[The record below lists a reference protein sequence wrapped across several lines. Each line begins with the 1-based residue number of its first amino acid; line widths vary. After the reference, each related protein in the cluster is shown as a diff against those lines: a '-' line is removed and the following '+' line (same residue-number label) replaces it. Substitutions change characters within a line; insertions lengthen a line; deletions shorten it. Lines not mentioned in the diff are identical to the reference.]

1 MTMVLSWEESNYFS
15 SSPIR
20 RSHSQPGFIAHQ
32 TAHPKF
38 PSESKTGG
46 GFKTI
51 ISPTNSGSS
60 SAPSSPRA
68 LHADFTVSS
77 YSSTPARSSSLDASW
92 EDQDEEDQ
100 IVFPSYDDVGYY
112 GQVKDLEP
120 SARLWAGDSY
130 TVSPTS
136 NSTST
141 NVSGPESP
149 DLIEHAED
157 DTAVRIQPSR
167 NVDYLS
173 HNWKEEDIW
182 SSRKHIVRNRKAYS
196 NSARLENA
204 SWRTWTKSKNKLK
217 TVPPESLNW
226 LKGCDATWL
235 YGPLQTG
242 SDRSLRMPP
251 FSPGSSS
258 HSSKCNSFLNK
269 KSILKKRSMSEI
281 MLQRSLLGQAA
292 VAVQAQQIREAGR
305 RCDRLTMGR
314 ATSDF
319 VTFPTSSRRMRR
331 EHPSLLP
338 SVLPSGLASPSTGEE
353 KHIHFNEQVE
363 QYIALEVKGDEDEEP
378 DSYAIHDSDDSD
390 SDDGAITMRR
400 ADPKWKLPLMSSRK
414 ATPRA
419 SFSAGSKAIEMLPS
433 TTLKDREDTSE
444 PPETAVKH
452 SNSFWN
458 SGKLSPS
465 PSQETLRDASGDDDA
480 DMDWQPPSVFANRND
495 NMAVT
500 PERLQNRHTSRL
512 SSCLN
517 GDPSGMRRTLS
528 GMFMPYEED
537 EDDVVT
543 EGLFGKVVDTVNTA
557 KDIAYVIWNVGWR
570 R

>member
-1 MTMVLSWEESNYFS
+1 MTMALSWEESNYFS

-20 RSHSQPGFIAHQ
+20 RSHSQPEFIAHQ

-38 PSESKTGG
+38 PSKSKTGG

-60 SAPSSPRA
+60 SAPSSPRT

-92 EDQDEEDQ
+92 EDQDDE
-100 IVFPSYDDVGYY
+100 
-112 GQVKDLEP
+112 DLEP
-120 SARLWAGDSY
+120 PASLWAGDSY

-149 DLIEHAED
+149 DLVEHAED

-204 SWRTWTKSKNKLK
+204 FWRTWTKSKNKLK
-217 TVPPESLNW
+217 TVSPESLNW
-226 LKGCDATWL
+226 QKGCDATWL
-235 YGPLQTG
+235 YGPLQIG

-251 FSPGSSS
+251 SSPSSSS
-258 HSSKCNSFLNK
+258 HISKSNSFLNK
-269 KSILKKRSMSEI
+269 KPILKKRSMSEI

-292 VAVQAQQIREAGR
+292 VTVQAQQFREAGR

-319 VTFPTSSRRMRR
+319 VTFPSSFRRIRR
-331 EHPSLLP
+331 ENLSLLP
-338 SVLPSGLASPSTGEE
+338 SVSPSGLASPSTGEE

-363 QYIALEVKGDEDEEP
+363 QYIALEIEGDEDEEP

-390 SDDGAITMRR
+390 SDDGAIMMMRT
-400 ADPKWKLPLMSSRK
+400 DPKWKLPLMSSRK

-419 SFSAGSKAIEMLPS
+419 SFSAGSKSIEMLPS
-433 TTLKDREDTSE
+433 TTLNDREDS
-444 PPETAVKH
+444 K
-452 SNSFWN
+452 SFWN

-465 PSQETLRDASGDDDA
+465 PSQETLRDGLGDDDA
-480 DMDWQPPSVFANRND
+480 DMDWQPPSAFANPKD
-495 NMAVT
+495 GMAVT
-500 PERLQNRHTSRL
+500 QERLQNLHTSRL

-517 GDPSGMRRTLS
+517 GDPLGMRRTPS
-528 GMFMPYEED
+528 GMFMPDEED
-537 EDDVVT
+537 EDDMVT
-543 EGLFGKVVDTVNTA
+543 EGLFGKLVDMVNTA
-557 KDIAYVIWNVGWR
+557 KDIAYVIWNVG
-570 R
+570 

>member
-1 MTMVLSWEESNYFS
+1 MTMALSLEERNYFS
-15 SSPIR
+15 QVQFVDLTRSPSSSHIKRRTRNFPRRPEVDSSP
-20 RSHSQPGFIAHQ
+20 
-32 TAHPKF
+32 K
-38 PSESKTGG
+38 
-46 GFKTI
+46 
-51 ISPTNSGSS
+51 ISPTDSASS
-60 SAPSSPRA
+60 SAPSSPRTF
-68 LHADFTVSS
+68 HADSTAPS
-77 YSSTPARSSSLDASW
+77 YSSTPGSSSSLDASLGN
-92 EDQDEEDQ
+92 QDDEDQ
-100 IVFPSYDDVGYY
+100 IVSPSYAVGYY
-112 GQVKDLEP
+112 GQVEDLEP
-120 SARLWAGDSY
+120 PASLWAGDSY
-130 TVSPTS
+130 TVPPTS

-141 NVSGPESP
+141 NVSRLESP
-149 DLIEHAED
+149 DPVEHAED

-182 SSRKHIVRNRKAYS
+182 SSRKHIVWNRKAYS

-217 TVPPESLNW
+217 TASPESLNW
-226 LKGCDATWL
+226 LKGCDETWL

-251 FSPGSSS
+251 SSPGSSS
-258 HSSKCNSFLNK
+258 HISKCNSFLNK

-281 MLQRSLLGQAA
+281 MLQRSLLGQTA
-292 VAVQAQQIREAGR
+292 VAVQAEQFREAGRR

-319 VTFPTSSRRMRR
+319 VTFSTSSRRMSR
-331 EHPSLLP
+331 ENPSLLP
-338 SVLPSGLASPSTGEE
+338 SVLPTGLASPSTGEE

-363 QYIALEVKGDEDEEP
+363 QYIALEVKDDEDEEP

-390 SDDGAITMRR
+390 SDDGAIMMRR
-400 ADPKWKLPLMSSRK
+400 TDPKWKLPLMSSRK

-419 SFSAGSKAIEMLPS
+419 SFSAGSKSIETLPS
-433 TTLKDREDTSE
+433 TTLKDGEDTSE

-452 SNSFWN
+452 SSSLWI

-465 PSQETLRDASGDDDA
+465 PSQETLRDGSGDDDA
-480 DMDWQPPSVFANRND
+480 DMDWQPTSAFANRKD
-495 NMAVT
+495 SMALT
-500 PERLQNRHTSRL
+500 QERLQNLHISRL

-517 GDPSGMRRTLS
+517 GDPSGVRRTPS
-528 GMFMPYEED
+528 GMFMLYEED

-543 EGLFGKVVDTVNTA
+543 EGLFGRVVDTVNTA

>member
-20 RSHSQPGFIAHQ
+20 RSHSQPEFIAHQ

-38 PSESKTGG
+38 PSKSKTGG
-46 GFKTI
+46 GFNTI

-60 SAPSSPRA
+60 SAPSSPRT

-92 EDQDEEDQ
+92 EDQDDEDQ

-120 SARLWAGDSY
+120 PASLWAGDSY

-136 NSTST
+136 NSTLT

-149 DLIEHAED
+149 DLVEHAED

-167 NVDYLS
+167 N
-173 HNWKEEDIW
+173 
-182 SSRKHIVRNRKAYS
+182 HILRNRKAYS

-204 SWRTWTKSKNKLK
+204 SWRTWTKSKNKFK
-217 TVPPESLNW
+217 TVSPESLNW

-251 FSPGSSS
+251 SSPSSSS
-258 HSSKCNSFLNK
+258 HISKSNSFLNK

-292 VAVQAQQIREAGR
+292 VTVQAQQFREAGR
-305 RCDRLTMGR
+305 RCDRLTIGR

-319 VTFPTSSRRMRR
+319 VTFSSSSRRMRR
-331 EHPSLLP
+331 ENLSLLP

-363 QYIALEVKGDEDEEP
+363 QYIALEIKGDEDEEP

-390 SDDGAITMRR
+390 SDDGAIMMMRT
-400 ADPKWKLPLMSSRK
+400 DPKWKLPLMSSRK

-419 SFSAGSKAIEMLPS
+419 SFSTGSKSIEMLPP
-433 TTLKDREDTSE
+433 TTLKDREDAPE

-465 PSQETLRDASGDDDA
+465 PSQETLRDGLGDDDA
-480 DMDWQPPSVFANRND
+480 DMDWQPPSAFANRKD
-495 NMAVT
+495 SMAVT
-500 PERLQNRHTSRL
+500 QERLQDLHTSRL

-517 GDPSGMRRTLS
+517 GDPSGMRRTPS

-557 KDIAYVIWNVGWR
+557 KDIAYMIWNVGWR